1 MTLRR
6 PVLLFALVATGAI
19 GGATATAAALRSD
32 PPVRE
37 VFAQVTNPQGAQG
50 RTLYLQRV
58 TVPAGAKLAAHT
70 HQGTQIANIEQ
81 GRLRYTVE
89 AGKPVKVVIPDTS
102 GGAPQFVRLIRAG
115 ESFTVGTGYSVI
127 EPAGSAHRTEAV
139 GAKDVVIYV
148 GSLFVA
154 GAPLS
159 DPYPAEQ

>member
-1 MTLRR
+1 MKFRR
-6 PVLLFALVATGAI
+6 PALALALVAVGAI
-19 GGATATAAALRSD
+19 GGTTATAAMLRTD

-37 VFAQVTNPQGAQG
+37 VLAQAVDPQGAKG

-58 TVPAGAKLAAHT
+58 TIPAGAKLAAHT

-89 AGKPVKVVIPDTS
+89 AGKPVKVVAPDAA
-102 GGAPQFVRLIRAG
+102 GGAPRLVRLIRAG
-115 ESFTVGTGYSVI
+115 QSYTVRTGHSVI

-139 GAKDVVIYV
+139 GAQDVVIHV
-148 GSLFVA
+148 TSLFVN

-159 DPYPAEQ
+159 DPYPPAP